1 MERIKDLN
9 EINRIL
15 EKFKIQQYF
24 DTPNL
29 IFSVRK
35 YNKGEFLKHP
45 LDNNDVF
52 QFVVEGNV
60 NIYFIRENGT
70 IYFIKQDKDFFTLG
84 DMEFL
89 ESTITPVYVEA
100 LEDVTSITISLT
112 QYRDQ
117 LLNDNKFLKLIIKS
131 LSQIVHEITNNNAND
146 SPLPERIL
154 NHMKYDC
161 MNGILQGLEKTAFRL
176 NCSNRQL
183 QRILNQFQE
192 KGIVK
197 KIGKGKYQLL

>member
-1 MERIKDLN
+1 MVRIKDLK

-15 EKFKIQQYF
+15 EKSNIQQYF
-24 DTPNL
+24 ETPNL
-29 IFSVRK
+29 TFSVRK
-35 YNKGEFLKHP
+35 YHKGEFIKHP

-70 IYFIKQDKDFFTLG
+70 IYFIKHDKDFFTLG

-100 LEDVTSITISLT
+100 LNDVTSITISLT

-117 LLNDNKFLKLIIKS
+117 LLNDSKFLKLLIKT
-131 LSQIVHEITNNNAND
+131 LSQIVYEITTNNANE
-146 SPLPERIL
+146 SPLPERLL

-161 MNGILQGLEKTAFRL
+161 LNGILQGLEKTAFRL

-192 KGIVK
+192 KGIVEK
-197 KIGKGKYQLL
+197 LGKGKYHLL